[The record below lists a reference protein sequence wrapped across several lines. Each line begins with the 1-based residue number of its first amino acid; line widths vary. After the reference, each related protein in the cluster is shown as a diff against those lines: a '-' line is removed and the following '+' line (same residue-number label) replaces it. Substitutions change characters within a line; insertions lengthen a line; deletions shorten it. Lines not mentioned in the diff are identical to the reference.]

1 MFFITNLSRNFK
13 MKKTLLI
20 TFVILFQLCFS
31 KPITETQKLATTC
44 KVWGFL
50 KYYHPNVAKGNFNWD
65 DQLFKV
71 LPKVEEAKTDIEFS
85 NVIEKWI
92 NSLGKVKAYKAEV
105 PNEDIDYFDK
115 NFDLSWTQNTA
126 LFSESL
132 SQKLKFI
139 QQNKIQGKQYYVESG
154 VEFTNEVEYDLFDDK
169 DKNFRLLAL
178 FRFWNYVEYFFPYKY
193 QMDQN
198 WDLTLI
204 EFLPRAIN
212 PVSEADYYLLLKEM
226 SVKLNDTH
234 ALFGAN
240 KLFNFFGWNFI
251 PFEVK
256 FIDDKAIVVGFKNK
270 SLSEINDMKIGDV
283 ITKIGG
289 KSIGELI
296 KENQKYIEGSNS
308 AAILNNMEW
317 AIFSGNTDTVEI
329 EFIRNDK
336 TTIKTINSY
345 PYKDLKINYENNSEK
360 YKLFENNIG
369 YANLAVLTPD
379 DVPAM
384 MEKFKNAKAII
395 FDIRNYPQG
404 TNFTIAEYLNP
415 EPKNFVKSIDADL
428 SSPGR
433 YIWRKED
440 TPCGKINPNYYKG
453 NVILL
458 VNEKS
463 ISHSE
468 FTAMTLKVAPKTT
481 IIGSQTAGSDGR
493 SYRFQIIKGLWT
505 SFTTYGVF
513 YPDKTETQRIGI
525 VPDIEVK
532 PTILGIQQGRD
543 EVLERAILFAKNGK

>member
-1 MFFITNLSRNFK
+1 
-13 MKKTLLI
+13 MKKTI
-20 TFVILFQLCFS
+20 IIVVILLFQNSFS
-31 KPITETQKLATTC
+31 KPITETQKLAATC

-50 KYYHPNVAKGNFNWD
+50 KYYHPNVANGNFDWD
-65 DQLFKV
+65 EQLFKI

-85 NVIEKWI
+85 NTIEKWI
-92 NSLGKVKAYKAEV
+92 NSLGKVKAYKAEIL
-105 PNEDIDYFDK
+105 NEEIDYFDK
-115 NFDLSWTQNTA
+115 NFDLSWTQNSE
-126 LFSESL
+126 LFSKSL

-139 QQNKIQGKQYYVESG
+139 EENKIQGKQYYVEQG
-154 VEFTNEVEYDLFDDK
+154 IEFRNEVEYAEFNDK
-169 DKNFRLLAL
+169 DKNFRLLLL

-204 EFLPRAIN
+204 EFLPRTIN
-212 PVSEADYYLLLKEM
+212 PVSETDYYLSLKEF
-226 SVKLNDTH
+226 SAKLNDTH

-240 KLFNFFGWNFI
+240 KLFDIFGRHGISFD
-251 PFEVK
+251 VK
-256 FIDDKAIVVGFKNK
+256 IIDDKAIVTGFKNE
-270 SLSEINDMKIGDV
+270 SLCKINDIRIGDV
-283 ITKIGG
+283 ITKIEG
-289 KSIGELI
+289 KSIGDLI
-296 KENQKYIEGSNS
+296 KENQKYIEGSNYT
-308 AAILNNMEW
+308 AILNNEYP
-317 AIFSGNTDTVEI
+317 IFYSRTDVSEI
-329 EFIRNDK
+329 EFVRNDK
-336 TTIKTINSY
+336 TSKKTINKY
-345 PYKDLKINYENNSEK
+345 EYKDLNINYENKSEK
-360 YKLFENNIG
+360 YKFLENNIG

-379 DVPAM
+379 DVPVM
-384 MEKFKNAKAII
+384 MEQFKNAKAII

-404 TNFTIAEYLNP
+404 TNFAIAEYLNP

-440 TPCGKINPNYYKG
+440 TPCGKINPDYYKG

-468 FTAMTLKVAPKTT
+468 FTAMALKVAPKATV
-481 IIGSQTAGSDGR
+481 IGSQTAGSDGAN
-493 SYRFQIIKGLWT
+493 YRFEIIKGIWT

-513 YPDKTETQRIGI
+513 YSDKKETQRIGI

-543 EVLERAILFAKNGK
+543 EILERAILFAKNGK

>member
-1 MFFITNLSRNFK
+1 

-20 TFVILFQLCFS
+20 ILVLLFQYSYS
-31 KPITETQKLATTC
+31 KSITETQKLAATC

-50 KYYHPNVAKGNFNWD
+50 KYYHPNVANGNFDWD
-65 DQLFKV
+65 EQLFKI

-92 NSLGKVKAYKAEV
+92 ASLGKVKAYKTEV
-105 PNEDIDYFDK
+105 SNEQIDYFDK
-115 NFDLSWTQNTA
+115 NFDLSWTQNAA
-126 LFSESL
+126 LFSKSL

-139 QQNKIQGKQYYVESG
+139 EQNKIQGKQYYVEKG
-154 VEFTNEVEYDLFDDK
+154 IEFTNEVEYDQFDDK
-169 DKNFRLLAL
+169 DEKFRLLAL

-198 WDLTLI
+198 WDSTLI
-204 EFLPRAIN
+204 EFLPRTIN
-212 PVSEADYYLLLKEM
+212 PVSESDYYLSLKEM
-226 SVKLNDTH
+226 SAKLNDTH

-240 KLFNFFGWNFI
+240 KLFDFFGRYFI
-251 PFEVK
+251 PFKVK
-256 FIDDKAIVVGFKNK
+256 FIDNKAIVVGFENE
-270 SLSEINDMKIGDV
+270 SLSKINDVKVGDV
-283 ITKIGG
+283 ITKING
-289 KSIGELI
+289 KSIGGLI
-296 KENQKYIEGSNS
+296 KENEKYIEGSNY
-308 AAILNNMEW
+308 AAILNNIDW
-317 AIFSGNTDTVEI
+317 TIFNGKTNTAEI

-336 TTIKTINSY
+336 TAIKTINWY
-345 PYKDLKINYENNSEK
+345 NYKDLKINYENNSQK
-360 YKLFENNIG
+360 YKFLENNIG

-379 DVPAM
+379 DVAAM
-384 MEKFKNAKAII
+384 MEQFKNSKAII
-395 FDIRNYPQG
+395 FDIRNYPRG
-404 TNFTIAEYLNP
+404 TNFEIAEYLNP
-415 EPKNFVKSIDADL
+415 ELKDFVKSIDADL

-440 TPCGKINPNYYKG
+440 TPCGKINPDYYKG

-481 IIGSQTAGSDGR
+481 IIGSQTSGTDGR
-493 SYRFQIIKGLWT
+493 NYRFQIIKGLWT

-513 YPDKTETQRIGI
+513 YPDKKEVQRIGI

-532 PTILGIQQGRD
+532 PTILGIQQGKD
-543 EVLERAILFAKNGK
+543 EVLERAILFAKEEKL

>member
-1 MFFITNLSRNFK
+1 
-13 MKKTLLI
+13 MKKTLLL
-20 TFVILFQLCFS
+20 VLVLLVQYSFS
-31 KPITETQKLATTC
+31 KPITETQKLAATC

-50 KYYHPNVAKGNFNWD
+50 KYYHPNVANGNFDWD
-65 DQLFKV
+65 EQLFKV
-71 LPKVEEAKTDIEFS
+71 LPKVEEAKTDTEFS

-92 NSLGKVKAYKAEV
+92 NSLGKVKAYKAEIS
-105 PNEDIDYFDK
+105 NEKVDYFDK
-115 NFDLSWTQNTA
+115 NFDLSWTQNPEF
-126 LFSESL
+126 FSKSL

-139 QQNKIQGKQYYVESG
+139 EQNKIQGKQYYVEEG
-154 VEFTNEVEYDLFDDK
+154 IEFKNEVEYTEFDDK

-198 WDLTLI
+198 WDLTLM
-204 EFLPRAIN
+204 EFLPRTIN
-212 PVSEADYYLLLKEM
+212 PVCEADYYSSLKEL
-226 SVKLNDTH
+226 SAKLNDTH

-240 KLFNFFGWNFI
+240 KLFNVFGWNYI
-251 PFEVK
+251 PFDVK
-256 FIDDKAIVVGFKNK
+256 FIDNKAVVTGFKNE
-270 SLSEINDMKIGDV
+270 SLSKINDVKVGDV
-283 ITKIGG
+283 ITKVKG
-289 KSIGELI
+289 KTIGELI
-296 KENQKYIEGSNS
+296 KENQKYVEGSNS
-308 AAILNNMEW
+308 AAILNNIEW
-317 AIFSGNTDTVEI
+317 TIFNGSTDTGEI
-329 EFIRNDK
+329 EFVRNDK
-336 TTIKTINSY
+336 ITIKTINWY

-360 YKLFENNIG
+360 YKFLENHIG

-384 MEKFKNAKAII
+384 MEKFKNSKAII

-404 TNFTIAEYLNP
+404 TNFVIAEYLNP

-440 TPCGKINPNYYKG
+440 TPCGKINPDYYKG
-453 NVILL
+453 NVVLL

-481 IIGSQTAGSDGR
+481 IIGSQTAGTDGR
-493 SYRFQIIKGLWT
+493 NYRFEIIKGLWT

-513 YPDKTETQRIGI
+513 YPDKTEVQRIGI

-532 PTILGIQQGRD
+532 PTILGIQQGKD
-543 EVLERAILFAKNGK
+543 EVLDRAIAFIQTGQ

>member
-1 MFFITNLSRNFK
+1 

-20 TFVILFQLCFS
+20 TLVLLFQYSYS
-31 KPITETQKLATTC
+31 KPITETQKLAATC

-50 KYYHPNVAKGNFNWD
+50 KYYHPNVANGNFDWD
-65 DQLFKV
+65 EQLFKI

-92 NSLGKVKAYKAEV
+92 ASLGKVKAYKAEV
-105 PNEDIDYFDK
+105 SNEQIDYFDK
-115 NFDLSWTQNTA
+115 NFDLSWTQNA
-126 LFSESL
+126 VLFSKSL

-139 QQNKIQGKQYYVESG
+139 EQNKIQGKQYYVEKG
-154 VEFTNEVEYDLFDDK
+154 IEFTNEVEYDQFDDK
-169 DKNFRLLAL
+169 DEKFRLLAL

-198 WDLTLI
+198 WDSTLI
-204 EFLPRAIN
+204 EFLPRTIN
-212 PVSEADYYLLLKEM
+212 PVSESDYYLSLKEM
-226 SVKLNDTH
+226 SAKLNDTH

-240 KLFNFFGWNFI
+240 KLFDFFGRYFI
-251 PFEVK
+251 PFKVK
-256 FIDDKAIVVGFKNK
+256 FIDNKAIVVGFENE
-270 SLSEINDMKIGDV
+270 SLSKINDVKVGDV
-283 ITKIGG
+283 ITKING
-289 KSIGELI
+289 KSIGGLI
-296 KENQKYIEGSNS
+296 KKNEKYIEGSNY
-308 AAILNNMEW
+308 AAILNNIDW
-317 AIFSGNTDTVEI
+317 TIFNGKTNTAEI

-336 TTIKTINSY
+336 TAIKTINWY
-345 PYKDLKINYENNSEK
+345 DYKDLKINYENNSEK
-360 YKLFENNIG
+360 YKFLENNIG

-379 DVPAM
+379 DVAAM
-384 MEKFKNAKAII
+384 MEQFKNSKAII
-395 FDIRNYPQG
+395 FDIRNYPRG
-404 TNFTIAEYLNP
+404 TNFEIAEYLNP
-415 EPKNFVKSIDADL
+415 EPKDFVKSIDADL

-440 TPCGKINPNYYKG
+440 TPCGKINPDYYKG

-481 IIGSQTAGSDGR
+481 IIGSQTSGTDGR
-493 SYRFQIIKGLWT
+493 NYRFQIIKGLWT

-513 YPDKTETQRIGI
+513 YPDKKEVQRIGI

-532 PTILGIQQGRD
+532 PTILGIQQGKD
-543 EVLERAILFAKNGK
+543 EVLERAILFAKEEKL

>member
-1 MFFITNLSRNFK
+1 
-13 MKKTLLI
+13 MKKHLLI
-20 TFVILFQLCFS
+20 LILLLFQSSFS
-31 KPITETQKLATTC
+31 RSITETQKLAATC

-50 KYYHPNVAKGNFNWD
+50 KYYHPNVANGNFNWD
-65 DQLFKV
+65 EQLFKI
-71 LPKVEEAKTDIEFS
+71 LPKIEEAKTDVEFS
-85 NVIEKWI
+85 NVLEKWI
-92 NSLGKVKAYKAEV
+92 NSLGKVKPYKAEIS
-105 PNEDIDYFDK
+105 NDEIDYFDK
-115 NFDLSWTQNTA
+115 NFDLSWTQNSE
-126 LFSESL
+126 LFSKSL

-139 QQNKIQGKQYYVESG
+139 EQNKIQGKQYYVERG
-154 VEFTNEVEYDLFDDK
+154 TEFVNEVEYDLFDDK

-204 EFLPRAIN
+204 EFLPRTIN
-212 PVSEADYYLLLKEM
+212 PISENDYFLSLKEI
-226 SVKLNDTH
+226 SAKLNDTH
-234 ALFGAN
+234 AYFGAN
-240 KLFNFFGWNFI
+240 KLFQIYGWNSV
-251 PFEVK
+251 PFEFK
-256 FIDDKAIVVGFKNK
+256 FIENKAIVTGFKNE
-270 SLSEINDMKIGDV
+270 SLSALNDIKVGDV
-283 ITKIGG
+283 ITKIQG
-289 KSIGELI
+289 KPIDILI
-296 KENQKYIEGSNS
+296 KENLKYAEGANYPAQLTRLEWPVFSQKSNV
-308 AAILNNMEW
+308 A
-317 AIFSGNTDTVEI
+317 EI
-329 EFIRNDK
+329 EFLRDSKIGVK
-336 TTIKTINSY
+336 EINFY
-345 PYKDLKINYENNSEK
+345 DYKDLKINYENKSEK
-360 YKLFENNIG
+360 YKFLEDNIG

-379 DVPAM
+379 DVSAM

-404 TNFTIAEYLNP
+404 TNFAIAEYLNP
-415 EPKNFVKSIDADL
+415 EPRNFVKSMDADL
-428 SSPGR
+428 SLPGR

-440 TPCGKINPNYYKG
+440 TPCGKINPDYYKG

-468 FTAMTLKVAPKTT
+468 FTAMTLKVAPKATV
-481 IIGSQTAGSDGR
+481 IGSQTAGSDGR

-513 YPDKTETQRIGI
+513 YPDKTEVQRIGI